1 MAIQQTVKILKG
13 TTLKMQVFWEYPSD
27 PGITL
32 DTVDFYVEYFT
43 NIKQKVTLQKD
54 DLVREEVTPEVGD
67 PYVCWY
73 AYVQTDT
80 LSTGSLMMRLHASI
94 PDGDAP
100 DGIKV
105 EYTEC
110 TTNVQIYG

>member
-1 MAIQQTVKILKG
+1 MVQNVKILKG
-13 TTLKMQVFWEYPSD
+13 TTLKMLIAWEYPSD

-43 NIKQKVTLQKD
+43 NIKQKVTLTKEQ
-54 DLVREEVTPEVGD
+54 LVREEVVPEEGE
-67 PYVCWY
+67 PYVTWY
-73 AYVQTDT
+73 AYVQTDNLAVGT
-80 LSTGSLMMRLHASI
+80 LLMRLHASI

-100 DGIKV
+100 DGIKF